1 MPSTDGGVFTIDA
14 AYVYRMPRP
23 HSALVVLLAAAL
35 VIPVFPAAASVTDV
49 GGTGA
54 VCDRQ
59 PALNTEAPPGAVVI
73 DPAVEGDLS
82 VRTQAAP
89 PGTTFWLPPGTHRLA
104 ADGFGQVIP
113 KDGDVYLGAPGAVL
127 DGRGL
132 NRAAFTQQAKDVVIR
147 GLTIEHFVAPQ
158 DQGVVNHDSGEHWV
172 LEHNTIQGNRGAAL
186 MAGDRQEVRAN
197 CLRDNGQYGM
207 NAYRPDNAITGLLV
221 EGNEITGNNVDDWE
235 TRNPGCGCSGGI
247 KFWAVN
253 GADIRG
259 NWVHHNRGAGLWADT
274 NNIDFLF
281 EGNAIEDNDGEG
293 IWHEISL
300 DRKSVV

>member
-1 MPSTDGGVFTIDA
+1 
-14 AYVYRMPRP
+14 MPRP

-73 DPAVEGDLS
+73 DPAVAGDLS

-89 PGTTFWLPPGTHRLA
+89 PAAPIWLPPG
-104 ADGFGQVIP
+104 
-113 KDGDVYLGAPGAVL
+113 
-127 DGRGL
+127 
-132 NRAAFTQQAKDVVIR
+132 
-147 GLTIEHFVAPQ
+147 PQ
-158 DQGVVNHDSGEHWV
+158 DEGAANHDSGEHWV

-221 EGNEITGNNVDDWE
+221 EGNEITG
-235 TRNPGCGCSGGI
+235 T
-247 KFWAVN
+247 
-253 GADIRG
+253 
-259 NWVHHNRGAGLWADT
+259 T
-274 NNIDFLF
+274 
-281 EGNAIEDNDGEG
+281 
-293 IWHEISL
+293 
-300 DRKSVV
+300 